1 MILSRAQGNSG
12 LRGGERRRGGE
23 GGEGREG
30 REECGVTA
38 TIKG

>member
-23 GGEGREG
+23 GGEGGMWSDSNNQRLKKF
-30 REECGVTA
+30 T
-38 TIKG
+38 